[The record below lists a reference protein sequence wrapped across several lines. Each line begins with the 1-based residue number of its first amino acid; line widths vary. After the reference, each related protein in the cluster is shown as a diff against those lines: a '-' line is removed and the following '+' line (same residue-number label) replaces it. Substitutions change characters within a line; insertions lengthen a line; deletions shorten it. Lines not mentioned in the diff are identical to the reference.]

1 MKGNSAAAVLA
12 LLLLSAAAAPLASAP
27 QERRLGEAMPAVEE
41 IDADSVEIAA
51 QQIEMDYEDSIMI
64 EDPMRGTVIVSKQR
78 WKNWVARAVYLMLF
92 NIALTI
98 IILSLPKNEEQN
110 ILISYFLSGAGFTL
124 AIWVFFCAL
133 LLVKL
138 KSASS
143 AMIFPLSLAMF
154 VISYV
159 VLMKIK
165 KSDVSLAE
173 IRESFQKMASGAKSE
188 DQRLASVYG
197 KPGDWP
203 DEDFIKLP

>member
-1 MKGNSAAAVLA
+1 MKGSRTAAALF
-12 LLLLSAAAAPLASAP
+12 LLLLAGAAALQAAPR
-27 QERRLGEAMPAVEE
+27 ERRLGEALPAVQE
-41 IDADSVEIAA
+41 IDPEAVEIAA
-51 QQIEMDYEDSIMI
+51 KQIEMDYEDSIMI
-64 EDPMRGTVIVSKQR
+64 EDPMRGTVIVSKHR

-124 AIWVFFCAL
+124 AVWVLFCAL

-138 KSASS
+138 KSATS

-173 IRESFQKMASGAKSE
+173 IRESFQKMASGSGSE
-188 DQRLASVYG
+188 DQRLASVHG